1 LQDHW
6 LAVLTF
12 FLKPTRL
19 PPFFEASTAA
29 EIITKAQKKFNSQTD
44 VIRREETIFFYKII
58 LV

>member
-29 EIITKAQKKFNSQTD
+29 DIITKAQNKFNSQTD
-44 VIRREETIFFYKII
+44 VIRREETIFLK
-58 LV
+58 